1 MTTAITSANK
11 APKWIKS
18 AINYWWL
25 VGVGIVVTYWVAS
38 TLRSLL
44 IQIIIALFLALAMHP
59 LVERLCKQGM
69 KRGIATG
76 ISMVIVFTFFG
87 IFSGVMGALV
97 VNQIQDLSDEL
108 PGYATSISEWAES
121 TFDFEIDADQVNN
134 EITDRVGGSINTI
147 ASSALNVSGTVVG
160 LLFQILTVSLFAF
173 YFSAD
178 GPKLRRTMCSMFPEE
193 KQVEV
198 IRIWELA
205 IDKTGAFISSRVILA
220 IASAIFHSLV
230 FWIIGVPS
238 PIALG
243 IWVGIV
249 SQFVPVIGT
258 YISGILP
265 ALIALANEPI
275 SALWVIAVIL
285 GYQQIENYVLQPRI
299 TAQTLNM
306 HPAIAFGGVLAGSSL
321 LGATGAVLALPFIAT
336 AQAVLDTY
344 VDRHNVIDS
353 DLVDRRNSERQEP
366 EDPTAVEK
374 EAETE

>member
-1 MTTAITSANK
+1 MTAATTTPSK
-11 APKWIKS
+11 APKWVKS
-18 AINYWWL
+18 AITYWWV
-25 VGVGIVVTYWVAS
+25 VGAGILFTYWVAN

-44 IQIIIALFLALAMHP
+44 IQLIIALFLALAMHP
-59 LVERLCKQGM
+59 LVERLHKRGM
-69 KRGIATG
+69 KRGLATG
-76 ISMVIVFTFFG
+76 IAMLLVFAFFG
-87 IFSGVMGALV
+87 VFIGVMGNLV
-97 VNQIQDLSDEL
+97 VNQLRDLINEI
-108 PGYATSISEWAES
+108 PGYTTSISQWSES
-121 TFDFEIDADQVNN
+121 TFDFTIDADEV
-134 EITDRVGGSINTI
+134 TDQIQDRLGGSIDTI
-147 ASSALNVSGTVVG
+147 ANSALNFSGTIVG
-160 LLFQILTVSLFAF
+160 LLFQVLTVSLFAF
-173 YFSAD
+173 YLSAD
-178 GPKLRRTMCSMFPEE
+178 GPKLRRVMCSLFREE

-220 IASAIFHSLV
+220 IASAAFHALV
-230 FWIIGVPS
+230 FWIVGVPS

-265 ALIALANEPI
+265 ALIALADNPI
-275 SALWVIAVIL
+275 NALWVVAVIL
-285 GYQQIENYVLQPRI
+285 GYQQIENYLLQPRI

-336 AQAVLDTY
+336 AQAVMDTY

-353 DLVDRRNSERQEP
+353 ELLDRRSAERNHE
-366 EDPTAVEK
+366 EDPE
-374 EAETE
+374 ETSDSEE

>member
-1 MTTAITSANK
+1 MIAASLPAQK
-11 APKWIKS
+11 APKWLKS
-18 AINYWWL
+18 AVNYWWL
-25 VGVGIVVTYWVAS
+25 IGVGIVVTYWVAN

-44 IQIIIALFLALAMHP
+44 IQIIIALFLALAIHP
-59 LVERLCKQGM
+59 LVEKLHGRGM
-69 KRGIATG
+69 KRGAATG
-76 ISMVIVFTFFG
+76 ISMLLIFIFFG
-87 IFSGVMGALV
+87 VFAAVMGALV
-97 VNQIQDLSDEL
+97 VNQLSDLAQEL
-108 PGYATSISEWAES
+108 PGYATSISEWSQS
-121 TFDFEIDADQVNN
+121 TFDFTINADQVND
-134 EITDRVGGSINTI
+134 EIQSRVGGSIDTI
-147 ASSALNVSGTVVG
+147 ANSALNFSGTIIG

-178 GPKLRRTMCSMFPEE
+178 GPKLRRAMCSMFRED

-205 IDKTGAFISSRVILA
+205 IDKTGAFISSRVLLA
-220 IASAIFHSLV
+220 IASAIFHSLA

-265 ALIALANEPI
+265 ALIALADNPI
-275 SALWVIAVIL
+275 NALWVIAVIL

-336 AQAVLDTY
+336 AQAVMDTY

-353 DLVDRRNSERQEP
+353 DLVDRRAKERPDDE
-366 EDPTAVEK
+366 ENTES
-374 EAETE
+374 EAESQ